1 LCHLCMLALTYFPF
15 LAQVHSCSRFD
26 LTLGVI
32 PSVWV
37 ASSYSLYF
45 NMLYSV
51 LLASSMLVRT

>member
-1 LCHLCMLALTYFPF
+1 MLALTYFPF